1 MVSDFSVHRFTM
13 IVVVGERVVN
23 RCKGEMG
30 VVLEQLFGSLSM
42 PQSGDSNRP
51 NRYSGAFNSRTPSAD
66 ARIAHD
72 MGVSYCCHA

>member
-1 MVSDFSVHRFTM
+1 MLCDFAIHYLAMVVIIGKC
-13 IVVVGERVVN
+13 IVNRGER
-23 RCKGEMG
+23 EMG

-66 ARIAHD
+66 GRIGHD
-72 MGVSYCCHA
+72 VGMCYRRHA